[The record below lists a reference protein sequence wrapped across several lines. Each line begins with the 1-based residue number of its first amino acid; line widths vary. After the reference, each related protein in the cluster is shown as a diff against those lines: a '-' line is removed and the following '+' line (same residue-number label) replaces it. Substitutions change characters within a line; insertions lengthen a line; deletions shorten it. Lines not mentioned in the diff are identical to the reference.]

1 MFGRN
6 DDEKT
11 DSGSEDIEREPDHT
25 THSRVDEIRKELE
38 EVRRLKESLKEEI
51 EEVRNQKA
59 RRDRIVK
66 TRRHHKP
73 RKPPHPPTP
82 YVDLSGLTESLENMM
97 EGLGEQI
104 EASMQGIEGID
115 ASFKFPQ
122 ISMRRRGRSAR
133 RKDIENIPPDRVAE
147 VISPLGSE
155 ERLKLLEF
163 LKDGSKTFNELENHT
178 GKTGSSL
185 THHLNPLLDAGYV
198 IKGEVRG
205 TYYVTVEGRLAYR
218 LAQWLTSRLEH
229 ERTKNGRGK
238 DSPPEEDEAYAENS
252 ETREGEVEIDFSD
265 EEEF

>member
-6 DDEKT
+6 NDEENG
-11 DSGSEDIEREPDHT
+11 SRSEDFESQQENT
-25 THSRVDEIRKELE
+25 TSSSVDEIKKELE
-38 EVRRLKESLKEEI
+38 EVRRLKETLKEEI
-51 EEVRNQKA
+51 DEVRSQKT
-59 RRDRIVK
+59 RRERIAK
-66 TRRHHKP
+66 TRRHHKAP
-73 RKPPHPPTP
+73 RPPHPPNP
-82 YVDLSGLTESLENMM
+82 YVDLSGLTESLEHMM

-104 EASMQGIEGID
+104 EASMRGIEGID

-155 ERLKLLEF
+155 ERLNILKF
-163 LKDGSKTFNELENHT
+163 LKDGSKTFNELENYT

-218 LAQWLTSRLEH
+218 LAQWLTSRLEQ
-229 ERTKNGRGK
+229 ERNKNGKAK
-238 DSPPEEDEAYAENS
+238 DSPPEDDEESVENS

>member
-6 DDEKT
+6 NDEST
-11 DSGSEDIEREPDHT
+11 DSGSDDVEREPERAT
-25 THSRVDEIRKELE
+25 RTEVGEIKKELE
-38 EVRRLKESLKEEI
+38 EVRRLKDTLKEEI
-51 EEVRNQKA
+51 EDVRSQKA
-59 RRDRIVK
+59 RRDRTVK
-66 TRRHHKP
+66 TRRHHKAP
-73 RKPPHPPTP
+73 RPPRPPNP

-104 EASMQGIEGID
+104 EASMRGIEGID

-122 ISMRRRGRSAR
+122 ISMRRRGRSKR
-133 RKDIENIPPDRVAE
+133 RKDIENIPPNRVAE

-155 ERLKLLEF
+155 ERLRILEF

-229 ERTKNGRGK
+229 ERTKNGK
-238 DSPPEEDEAYAENS
+238 AKESPPDEDEEFVENS
-252 ETREGEVEIDFSD
+252 EFREGEVDIDFSD
-265 EEEF
+265 EEEI

>member
-6 DDEKT
+6 NDENT
-11 DSGSEDIEREPDHT
+11 DSGSEDLEREPEEN
-25 THSRVDEIRKELE
+25 THARVDEIKKELE
-38 EVRRLKESLKEEI
+38 EVRRLKETLKEEI
-51 EEVRNQKA
+51 DEVRSQKA
-59 RRDRIVK
+59 RRERYAK
-66 TRRHHKP
+66 ARTHHKTP
-73 RKPPHPPTP
+73 RPPRPPHP

-104 EASMQGIEGID
+104 EASMRGIEGID
-115 ASFKFPQ
+115 ASIKFPQ
-122 ISMRRRGRSAR
+122 ISMRRRGRKTR

-155 ERLKLLEF
+155 ERLKILEF
-163 LKDGSKTFNELENHT
+163 LKDGSKTFNELENET

-229 ERTKNGRGK
+229 ERTKNGKSRN
-238 DSPPEEDEAYAENS
+238 SPPEEDEEFVEDS